1 MEIVGLSAK
10 GPKGLATHNKAKVE
24 ESRNNIKAGNNDP
37 GAPAVADEATKDPSN
52 TSPPITMQDFG
63 TEYPDFFHGIFG
75 QMANCVAKDGH
86 VDQADLKF
94 AMLFLKG
101 GKPRDHIE
109 AALLTQMAP
118 THLQIMRF
126 SRLLSNARDPV
137 EFNRYEAILTKLM
150 RTFVA
155 QVEALKRYRNTNEP
169 GVTVQNVSVTD
180 GGQAIVGNVMQTP
193 GGGVSNKTPAPPLAI
208 TDAKLTPM
216 PLLGK

>member
-94 AMLFLKG
+94 MMLFLKG
-101 GKPRDHIE
+101 VKPRDHIE
-109 AALLTQMAP
+109 AALLTQMAT

-126 SRLLSNARDPV
+126 NSRLSNARDAV
-137 EFNRYEAILTKLM
+137 EINLNEPILTKLM

-216 PLLGK
+216 PPLGE